1 MTTVAIVSSKK
12 SKNCCSLKDLVSAT
26 REELEETVDA
36 PTGTVLG
43 SYSKHAR
50 RFVERVLLGL
60 KNPAA
65 EGRVIDFAEKA
76 KLYLGGGL
84 S

>member
-1 MTTVAIVSSKK
+1 MTVVEIASRGK
-12 SKNCCSLKDLVSAT
+12 SKTDRPLNDLTSVSQG
-26 REELEETVDA
+26 ELGETVDA

-50 RFVERVLLGL
+50 DPCERVLLGL

-65 EGRVIDFAEKA
+65 EGRVIDSPQKA
-76 KLYLGGGL
+76 KP
-84 S
+84 